1 MKKISDL
8 LTKLKSEKE
17 QFETRRTPSR
27 LGFSIFDSIYYLP
40 EKDWNAIVPESKG
53 LMRMPY
59 LKAIENSSNEDERS
73 KYVLFYDGHKV
84 VAAAVFNIVIVTAK
98 DYGNREP
105 AVNKLG
111 KIKENIKEKT
121 KLKILICGHTHI
133 SGDHGF
139 IYSPEISHEDAF
151 HALADVTYQIRNS
164 EKLRGDVHL
173 QLIKDFYEEEKIT
186 SEHLKIFNY
195 RQFTL
200 DPNMFIPIRPEWK
213 TFDDYLNTM
222 KSKYRSRTV
231 NLFKQGNALER
242 RSLSVEEIQ
251 HYFDRIQELYFN
263 VANKAKMKINHY
275 DTNYFVELKKQ
286 MQDDFELVGYFLE
299 DKMVGF
305 RTNLFWG
312 EHCEAHS
319 VGVDY
324 DENTKY
330 AVYQNLLA
338 DTVRRAFEKQKTN
351 VIFGRTAMEMKSSLG
366 AVPVQ
371 MYCYMRHA
379 TTVTNKAI
387 KPVFNYIKTSEW
399 VERNPFK

>member
-151 HALADVTYQIRNS
+151 HALADVT
-164 EKLRGDVHL
+164 
-173 QLIKDFYEEEKIT
+173 
-186 SEHLKIFNY
+186 
-195 RQFTL
+195 
-200 DPNMFIPIRPEWK
+200 
-213 TFDDYLNTM
+213 
-222 KSKYRSRTV
+222 
-231 NLFKQGNALER
+231 
-242 RSLSVEEIQ
+242 
-251 HYFDRIQELYFN
+251 
-263 VANKAKMKINHY
+263 
-275 DTNYFVELKKQ
+275 
-286 MQDDFELVGYFLE
+286 
-299 DKMVGF
+299 
-305 RTNLFWG
+305 
-312 EHCEAHS
+312 
-319 VGVDY
+319 
-324 DENTKY
+324 
-330 AVYQNLLA
+330 
-338 DTVRRAFEKQKTN
+338 
-351 VIFGRTAMEMKSSLG
+351 
-366 AVPVQ
+366 
-371 MYCYMRHA
+371 
-379 TTVTNKAI
+379 
-387 KPVFNYIKTSEW
+387 
-399 VERNPFK
+399 